1 MRMPDREPP
10 TAMSNQPQSICLD
23 YGADETSG
31 SVSFSESERGF
42 SLKSR
47 WQFSVGTEL
56 ALDCAWCDVRLGT
69 RRVSVAGI
77 VVCCERCAE
86 ASYETTVLLLDLP
99 DEAKVGVREFS
110 HRAGE

>member
-1 MRMPDREPP
+1 ML
-10 TAMSNQPQSICLD
+10 NHPQSICLD

-42 SLKSR
+42 SLRSR

-69 RRVSVAGI
+69 RRVSVEGI

-86 ASYETTVLLLDLP
+86 AGYETTVLLLDLP
-99 DEAKVGVREFS
+99 DAAKVSVREFS
-110 HRAGE
+110 QRDEE

>member
-1 MRMPDREPP
+1 MRLPDCEPP
-10 TAMSNQPQSICLD
+10 SSTSIPPQSICLD

-31 SVSFSESERGF
+31 SVSFSEAERGF

-56 ALDCAWCDVRLGT
+56 ALDCAWCDARLGA

-86 ASYETTVLLLDLP
+86 TSYETTVLLLDLP

-110 HRAGE
+110 HRAEI